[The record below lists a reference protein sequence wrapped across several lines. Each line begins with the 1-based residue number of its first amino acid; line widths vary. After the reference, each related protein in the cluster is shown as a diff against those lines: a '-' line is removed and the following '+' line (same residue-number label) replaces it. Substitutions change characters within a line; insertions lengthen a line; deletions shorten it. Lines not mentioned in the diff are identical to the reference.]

1 MACTGS
7 IAWILPIKCYNMLM
21 PVHFQIIMA
30 FDKQHYNIIIK
41 INTQIYIKVTIV
53 SKRLKLAFITKL
65 GQETPPMGTKY
76 IHEDKLPEQHKR
88 HLLAL
93 IPYIYG

>member
-1 MACTGS
+1 
-7 IAWILPIKCYNMLM
+7 M
-21 PVHFQIIMA
+21 PAHFQIIMA
-30 FDKQHYNIIIK
+30 FDKQHYEEYTCNILY
-41 INTQIYIKVTIV
+41 INC
-53 SKRLKLAFITKL
+53 LKKEYTAFITKL
-65 GQETPPMGTKY
+65 GQETSPMDTKY